1 MRKLT
6 VFNHV
11 TLDGVMQSP
20 AGPDEDTRD
29 GFSRGG
35 WAQAGNDQ
43 VMADFMVAGR
53 GGDPVEIGRASCR
66 ERV

>member
-29 GFSRGG
+29 GF
-35 WAQAGNDQ
+35 AH
-43 VMADFMVAGR
+43 
-53 GGDPVEIGRASCR
+53 GDTDPYSYS
-66 ERV
+66 